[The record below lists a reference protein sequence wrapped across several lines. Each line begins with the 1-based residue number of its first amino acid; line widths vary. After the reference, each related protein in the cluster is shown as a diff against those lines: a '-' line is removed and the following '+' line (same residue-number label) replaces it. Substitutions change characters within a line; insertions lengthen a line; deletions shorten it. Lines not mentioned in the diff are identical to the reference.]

1 MNEDLIVQIICDKE
15 VGTAFYVA
23 PDRLFTAYHTVASF
37 KANGNNIVKD
47 GQEGDLKFVLGDSYE
62 EIDLAVIKVEGRKSL
77 GYLPLL
83 KHRIRLGEEFIS
95 FGYPDTAKTD
105 GLRIKGRIT
114 QRLTNTTGDFKLRTE
129 DVDESFDYQGMS
141 GAPVILAD
149 DVVGVVIE
157 QNGGSLNIVSVY
169 RLAEQLNDETIAVEK
184 EANPIDLPESIAKN
198 VEAAHPNYSVFSA
211 IDDSLAKSHN
221 KWVLLYGTPGCGKT
235 TLTAGFKPDDSSI
248 MVLGRYFF
256 KVPNDHLSRAIR
268 CSESYFVDWLE
279 SVYISITGAEV
290 EILAPE
296 EKRKRISQWFQHIS
310 NYLVARK
317 LQGLLII
324 DGLDELATDAGNR
337 VDEIL
342 SLIPDTLPD
351 KIRVVLS
358 CITEEILPSG
368 IIGKLQPDGKIEVT
382 ALDIAACESYIQE
395 NSGEWDKPYSFIQA
409 VARKTEGHPL
419 YMNYLCRYFVDTFD
433 SATKEEK
440 LNEWVVSL
448 PSIGGDI
455 RSYYESVWK
464 KADPQ
469 GPTFEILALLSQ
481 TRGAVE
487 EVQLIE
493 MMTTPNPYEFK
504 AATKEFHHLM
514 KEQGTDWYEIYHS
527 SFRLFITEK
536 LNTII
541 KYTNDQIA
549 MYCKAHTDSIYSR
562 ENYLHHVVN
571 GKEPEKGLALC
582 NQEWA
587 DQCALLDISPDLV
600 MHDIK
605 ECLSFAVDLGLTI
618 EVIRLMLLAQRIEN
632 RCDSIMVDN
641 VNGFV
646 DLNIAL
652 GKPDVA
658 LKYIV
663 RDNMLLVNL
672 PEAMKY
678 LRILIE
684 LGYRKQAFILVDS
697 IEAEIRKALSD
708 VAKKGTNPY
717 VFAAKGFLIVEG
729 IAAGLESP
737 HDLERYFG
745 TLSRLREACDEESV
759 ETIGLVINMI
769 VAYELSN
776 KLREG
781 KKIDIERILK
791 SFNVDWDERL
801 VLLFVQ
807 VLAQYDDKDAGLH
820 SIGQNEAYLDCLR
833 QLEIVLLNCSFE
845 FTDEDLVLLLTE
857 LVDKPIN
864 PGIVKNLLAKYGYKT
879 MPFIFRNENGV
890 DIDMKSVYDFY
901 QESLYRAY
909 ADDAMKCPSVKMYYR
924 SESAWEQYIESL
936 VSRVAYLTGTLYRL
950 RAAKE
955 DYSKVYALVKATLDS
970 IDFSFDTRTTWKR
983 SYLLPEDLIPFVYD
997 KLAGIYSDFFEDKID
1012 DFMEHL
1018 HSRMPNQLCLYREG
1032 YCGSLIGF
1040 VGLFRL
1046 NKKLQGFARSLADEA
1061 VNYIEYA
1068 VQNRSERCTYL
1079 LQLCLEYALLNEKD
1093 KANAVYR
1100 EVLNSSM
1107 GPEWYKEGQL
1117 GLMNAIKETDIC
1129 FDGKQAAHL
1138 AAIFEEASGEM
1149 TFQRY
1154 VQQSKNQFTGTLVK
1168 SASLADAIAY
1178 YKLETLPPVERIVKN
1193 AEDWKV
1199 DMPQTGNGYDLGA
1212 NHLIESSA
1220 ICYLLRRSK
1229 QVSPYIRYAVSELF
1243 WENWDKMHNDW
1254 NYAKLHADLF
1264 NEVGVEKALE
1274 ILIPRMAEYFTNE
1287 YIVDKKG
1294 DYLNDIEETNTPEVV
1309 LNRLQSS
1316 LQANGFT
1323 WKRKTKQP
1331 EQERHTDGNKEK
1343 LERTL
1348 TCKALMDELRK
1359 DIVSPLG
1366 SYWYSLDQFLIPLT
1380 KKPDFDKSKLLNV
1393 ITTHF
1398 DVNVRPSK
1406 VQFEKFSCFVG
1417 KHDEDNVDKQ
1427 MIHFLIWFLVHPER
1441 KVIMRAEE
1449 SLKWLVRIDSRV
1461 IDCLI
1466 EEVLRPSEIGLATVA
1481 SAMLL
1486 EIAKEMPEVVQQH
1499 MENDELQKQLI
1510 GFPNFSVSR
1519 NIYEIARIFKDR
1531 CGYEDLWNDM
1541 QSVVPDGMP
1550 DRGDVVLDNSD
1561 MMFIEHKIDKLNNLK
1576 VTGGREFARP
1586 YLEALKEIGGQDRM
1600 KILMKADHYTARSYY
1615 MNVWHN
1621 GRYNRTMIDLLDR
1634 VLHGKVDS
1642 KRAGCVYYA
1651 INN

>member
-1 MNEDLIVQIICDKE
+1 MNEELIVQIICDKE

-23 PDRLFTAYHTVASF
+23 PDRLLTAYHTVASF

-62 EIDLAVIKVEGRKSL
+62 EIDLAVIKVEGRKFL

-169 RLAEQLNDETIAVEK
+169 RLAEQLNDETISVEK
-184 EANPIDLPESIAKN
+184 EANPIELPESIAKN

-211 IDDSLAKSHN
+211 IDDSLANSHN

-235 TLTAGFKPDDSSI
+235 TLTAGYKPEDSSI

-296 EKRKRISQWFQHIS
+296 EKRKRISQWFRHIS
-310 NYLVARK
+310 DCLAEDK
-317 LQGLLII
+317 QQGVLLI

-342 SLIPDTLPD
+342 SLIPDSLPD
-351 KIRVVLS
+351 NIRVVLS
-358 CITEEILPSG
+358 CITEEILPAD

-382 ALDIAACESYIQE
+382 ALDLATCESYIQE
-395 NSGEWDKPYSFIQA
+395 NSGDWDKPYPFIQA

-419 YMNYLCRYFVDTFD
+419 YMNYLCRYIVDTFD
-433 SATKEEK
+433 SVTKEDK
-440 LNEWVVSL
+440 LNEWVGSL

-464 KADPQ
+464 KADPK
-469 GPTFEILALLSQ
+469 GCAFEILALLSQ

-487 EVQLIE
+487 ESQLIE
-493 MMTTPNPYEFK
+493 MMTTPNPYEFR

-541 KYTNDQIA
+541 KHTNDQIA
-549 MYCKAHTDSIYSR
+549 AYCEAHKDSIYAR

-571 GKEPEKGLALC
+571 GKDTEKGLALC
-582 NQEWA
+582 NQGWA

-618 EVIRLMLLAQRIEN
+618 EVIRLMLLGQRIEN

-641 VNGFV
+641 VSGFV

-652 GKPDVA
+652 EKPDVA

-672 PEAMKY
+672 QDAMKY
-678 LRILIE
+678 LRLLIE
-684 LGYRKQAFILVDS
+684 LGYRNQAFTLMDS

-708 VAKKGTNPY
+708 VSKKGTNPY
-717 VFAAKGFLIVEG
+717 VFAAKGFLIVER
-729 IAAGLESP
+729 IAAGVESP

-745 TLSRLREACDEESV
+745 TLSRLREACDENSV
-759 ETIGLVINMI
+759 ETIGLVMNMI
-769 VAYELSN
+769 VAYQLSN

-781 KKIDIERILK
+781 KKIDIEKILK
-791 SFNVDWDERL
+791 NFNVDWDEQL
-801 VLLFVQ
+801 VLLFIQ
-807 VLAQYDDKDAGLH
+807 VLALYDDKDAGQH

-833 QLEIVLLNCSFE
+833 QLEIVLLNYSFE

-879 MPFIFRNENGV
+879 IPFIFRNENGV

-909 ADDAMKCPSVKMYYR
+909 ADDSMQCPSVKIYYR
-924 SESAWEQYIESL
+924 SDKAWEQYIESL
-936 VSRVAYLTGTLYRL
+936 VSRVAYLTGTLYRK
-950 RAAKE
+950 RATKE
-955 DYSKVYALVKATLDS
+955 DYTKMYALVKATLDS
-970 IDFSFDTRTTWKR
+970 IDFSFEMRINWKR

-1012 DFMEHL
+1012 DFKEHL
-1018 HSRMPNQLCLYREG
+1018 HRRMPNQLCLYREG
-1032 YCGSLIGF
+1032 YCGALIGF

-1046 NKKLQGFARSLADEA
+1046 NKKLQGFALSLADDA

-1079 LQLCLEYALLNEKD
+1079 LQVCLEYALLNEKD
-1093 KANAVYR
+1093 KAYAVYR

-1117 GLMNAIKETDIC
+1117 GLMNAIEETDIN

-1154 VQQSKNQFTGTLVK
+1154 VQQSKNQFAGTLVK
-1168 SASLADAIAY
+1168 NSSLADAIAY
-1178 YKLETLPPVERIVKN
+1178 YKFETLPPVEIIVKN
-1193 AEDWKV
+1193 AEEWKV
-1199 DMPQTGNGYDLGA
+1199 DMPIMGNGYDLGA

-1220 ICYLLRRSK
+1220 ICYLLRQSK
-1229 QVSPYIRYAVSELF
+1229 MVSPYIRYAVSELF
-1243 WENWDKMHNDW
+1243 WENWDKMHNDR

-1264 NEVGVEKALE
+1264 NEVGMEKSRG
-1274 ILIPRMAEYFTNE
+1274 ILIPRMAEYYVDE
-1287 YIVDKKG
+1287 YYADKKG
-1294 DYLNDIEETNTPEVV
+1294 DYLNDLAETNTPDDV
-1309 LNRLQSS
+1309 LNCLQTS
-1316 LQANGFT
+1316 LQEKGIT
-1323 WKRKTKQP
+1323 WKRKAKQADKA
-1331 EQERHTDGNKEK
+1331 ERTESSKEK
-1343 LERTL
+1343 LEKMP
-1348 TCKALMDELRK
+1348 TCKALMDMLRK

-1380 KKPDFDKSKLLNV
+1380 KKPDFEKSKLLDV
-1393 ITTHF
+1393 ITSHF
-1398 DVNVRPSK
+1398 DVNVRPSEE
-1406 VQFEKFSCFVG
+1406 QFKKFDWFAG
-1417 KHDEDNVDKQ
+1417 KHEEDNADKQ
-1427 MIHFLIWFLVHPER
+1427 MIHFLVWFLVHPER
-1441 KVIMRAEE
+1441 TVIMRAEE
-1449 SLKWLVRIDSRV
+1449 SLVWLAKLDSRV

-1466 EEVLRPSEIGLATVA
+1466 EETLRPSEIGLATAA

-1486 EIAKEMPEVVQQH
+1486 EITKEMPEAVLSH
-1499 MENDELQKQLI
+1499 MENGEIQKQLEGI
-1510 GFPNFSVSR
+1510 ANFSVSR
-1519 NIYEIARIFKDR
+1519 NLYEMAQLFKDQF
-1531 CGYEDLWNDM
+1531 GYDAFLNEMNTHI
-1541 QSVVPDGMP
+1541 PDALP
-1550 DRGDVVLDNSD
+1550 DRGDVMLENKE
-1561 MMFIEHKIDKLNNLK
+1561 MLFIEHKIDKLNNLK
-1576 VTGGREFARP
+1576 VTGGREFANP
-1586 YLEALKEIGGQDRM
+1586 YLEGLRVLGGEERM
-1600 KILMKADHYTARSYY
+1600 KLLMKADHYTARSYY
-1615 MNVWHN
+1615 MNVWHE
-1621 GRYNRTMIDLLDR
+1621 GRYSRTMTDLLDR
-1634 VLHGKVDS
+1634 VLYGKVDS
-1642 KRAGCVYYA
+1642 KRAGSVYYA
-1651 INN
+1651 INS